1 MTAEQR
7 NRMCVSI
14 WVMVIQCIGD
24 NSLAFIGLNWAAAF
38 PSPQSWGDTGDM
50 LLILR
55 IISHMTDK

>member
-38 PSPQSWGDTGDM
+38 HSPQSWGDM
-50 LLILR
+50 LILR

>member
-1 MTAEQR
+1 
-7 NRMCVSI
+7 MCVSI

-24 NSLAFIGLNWAAAF
+24 NSLAIIGLNWAAAF
-38 PSPQSWGDTGDM
+38 HSPQSWGDM